1 MGTVSPFDDEAST
14 YDDFCETPLGH
25 FVDVVEHEMV
35 AALARSRPGESA
47 IDLGCGTGSY
57 TYWLHDMGLSVVG
70 VDTSPNMLAVAR
82 QKRENEVS
90 FLQED
95 LIRLP
100 FDDDM
105 FDLAICNA
113 VLEFTGDPVAV
124 LREAFRVLKPG
135 GRLVIGCINKHGAWG
150 RKYAKR
156 GHEDPTSIYSH
167 AQFFSFEDISGIGL
181 GQPSEVRFGLYV
193 TPDEF
198 GGFESA
204 MELEQE
210 RHKKNCGAGYFVVRW
225 DKTLER

>member
-1 MGTVSPFDDEAST
+1 MAVSPFDDKAST

-25 FVDVVEHEMV
+25 FVDVVEHDMV
-35 AALARSRPGESA
+35 AALAGPKPGESA

-70 VDTSPNMLAVAR
+70 VDTSPNMLEVAR
-82 QKRENEVS
+82 QKRENGVT

-100 FDDDM
+100 FDNGM

-113 VLEFTGDPVAV
+113 VLEFTDDPVNT
-124 LREAFRVLKPG
+124 LRDAFRVLKPG
-135 GRLVIGCINKHGAWG
+135 GRLVIGCINKYGTWG

-156 GHEDPTSIYSH
+156 GQEDPTSIYSH
-167 AQFFSFEDISGIGL
+167 AQFFSFEDISGMGL
-181 GQPSEVRFGLYV
+181 GQPSEVRFGLHV

-198 GGFESA
+198 GDFESA

-210 RHKKNCGAGYFVVRW
+210 RHTRNCGAGYFVVRW